1 MTVEKELLR
10 ALAVDQHLSVPD
22 RRLLPNGRARVS
34 VLRAEIA
41 ALVDEVG
48 HFPPNVAPDD
58 AFDGGLL
65 QRLAPGHYRLT
76 TKREVSLMRYAAIKT
91 EDFPSLEAAVDAFI
105 STHWPGHIDGV
116 LIDWS
121 S

>member
-1 MTVEKELLR
+1 MTVERELLR
-10 ALAVDQHLSVPD
+10 ALAVDEHLSVPD
-22 RRLLPNGRARVS
+22 RKLLPDGRARAS

-48 HFPPNVAPDD
+48 RFPPDRAPDD

-65 QRLAPGHYRLT
+65 QRLAPGYYRLT
-76 TKREVSLMRYAAIKT
+76 TKREVSLMRYDTIKT
-91 EDFPSLEAAVDAFI
+91 EDFHSLQAAVDAFI
-105 STHWPGHIDGV
+105 RTHWPGHIDGV